1 MASFSFGEARFGCK
15 LVKCLGGSK
24 LRSRLFVWHARRF
37 EYIEAGEGGPIDEGS
52 KSKLARI
59 QGEIDILTA
68 IVEEVRRRQPDE
80 EEGTT

>member
-1 MASFSFGEARFGCK
+1 MSRRIKIAIKAIRLART
-15 LVKCLGGSK
+15 SIQ
-24 LRSRLFVWHARRF
+24 SYI
-37 EYIEAGEGGPIDEGS
+37 EYVEAGEGGPIDEGS